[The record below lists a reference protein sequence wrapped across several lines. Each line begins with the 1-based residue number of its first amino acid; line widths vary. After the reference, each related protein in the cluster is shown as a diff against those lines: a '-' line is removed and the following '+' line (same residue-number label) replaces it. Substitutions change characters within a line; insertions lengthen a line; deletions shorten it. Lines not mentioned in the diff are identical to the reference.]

1 MHLNIL
7 SQKQTELLPFLKK
20 FKKNYYLAGGTA
32 IALHL
37 GHRKSIDFDLFTKT
51 HLNKRKISSEIK
63 ITDFEI
69 QPIFLDVDQQHFI
82 INQVKFTFL
91 YYPYNIES
99 SVLLEDTIYMPT
111 LLDLA
116 AMKAFALSRRSKW
129 KDYVD
134 LYFILKYHFSLD
146 QVIEKTKEYFPD
158 QVTEKLLR
166 SQLAFHK
173 DIDHSEVVDYV
184 IKDPPSDKMIL
195 DYLIK
200 VSTQKF

>member
-20 FKKNYYLAGGTA
+20 FKKNFYLAGGTA

-37 GHRKSIDFDLFTKT
+37 GHRKSIDFDLFTNSS
-51 HLNKRKISSEIK
+51 LNKRKINSEIR
-63 ITDFEI
+63 TTNFEI

-91 YYPYNIES
+91 YYPYDITP
-99 SVLLEDTIYMPT
+99 SVFLKDVIYMPS

-134 LYFILKYHFSLD
+134 LYFMLKYHFSLD
-146 QVIEKTKEYFPD
+146 QIIEKTKEYFPN
-158 QVTEKLLR
+158 QVTAKLLR

-173 DIDHSEVVDYV
+173 DIDHSEEVDYV
-184 IKDPPSDKMIL
+184 INDPPSDKMVL

-200 VSTQKF
+200 VATQEF

>member
-7 SQKQTELLPFLKK
+7 SQKQIELLPFLKK

-37 GHRKSIDFDLFTKT
+37 GHRKSIDFDLFTNLP
-51 HLNKRKISSEIK
+51 LNKRKISSEIK
-63 ITDFEI
+63 KIETEV
-69 QPIFLDVDQQHFI
+69 QSLFLDIDQQHFI

-91 YYPYNIES
+91 YYPYDITPAIFF
-99 SVLLEDTIYMPT
+99 EDTINIPS

-146 QVIEKTKEYFPD
+146 QILKKAKEYFPG

-173 DIDHSEVVDYV
+173 DIDFTEEVDFV
-184 IKDPPSDKMIL
+184 IKNPPSEKMIL
-195 DYLIK
+195 EYLID
-200 VSTQKF
+200 VATQKF

>member
-20 FKKNYYLAGGTA
+20 LKKNYYLAGGTA

-37 GHRKSIDFDLFTKT
+37 GHRKSIDFDLFTKSS
-51 HLNKRKISSEIK
+51 LNKRKISIEIK
-63 ITDFEI
+63 KTGLEV
-69 QPIFLDVDQQHFI
+69 QAIFLDIDQQHFI

-91 YYPYNIES
+91 YYPYDITPS
-99 SVLLEDTIYMPT
+99 KFLEDIIYMPS

-134 LYFILKYHFSLD
+134 FYFILKYHFSLD
-146 QVIEKTKEYFPD
+146 QIIEKKYFPD
-158 QVTEKLLR
+158 HVTEKLLR

-173 DIDHSEVVDYV
+173 DIDHSETVDYV
-184 IKDPPSDKMIL
+184 INDPPSDKMIL

-200 VSTQKF
+200 VATQKF